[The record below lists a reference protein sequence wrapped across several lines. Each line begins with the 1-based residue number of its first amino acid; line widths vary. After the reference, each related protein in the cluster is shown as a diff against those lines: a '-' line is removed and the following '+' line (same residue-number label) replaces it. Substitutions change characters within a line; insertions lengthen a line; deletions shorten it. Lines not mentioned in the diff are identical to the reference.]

1 MSVLVQ
7 VAMFPIGESENVS
20 SYVARVVG
28 LIKNSG
34 LPYTFGPMGTA
45 IEGEWSEVMEL
56 LTRCHHELEKDCG
69 RIYMSINIDSRKGR
83 QNGMKQKIQSVDRK
97 LADQESQTSAT

>member
-1 MSVLVQ
+1 MSVLTL
-7 VAMFPIGESENVS
+7 P
-20 SYVARVVG
+20 RVVG

-56 LTRCHHELEKDCG
+56 LTRCHHELEKRLRDAFICP
-69 RIYMSINIDSRKGR
+69 
-83 QNGMKQKIQSVDRK
+83 
-97 LADQESQTSAT
+97 